1 MLRSCAIDAQ
11 VTASAVFFG
20 IAGTALSAE
29 ERLFFEHVR
38 PAGFILFARNVES
51 PDQVRALCADLMA
64 LCTMS
69 PAPILIDQE
78 GGRVARLRP
87 PHWLA
92 HPPAGVFGALYDD
105 DKAAGLKAAHAHG
118 AAIGAEL
125 RALGITVDCLP
136 VLDVL
141 FEETHDVIG
150 DRSFS
155 ADPNAVAQ
163 LGAAVADG
171 LLNAGVV
178 PVIKH
183 IPGHGRARADSHLD
197 LPIVTARP
205 ADLATVDFHP
215 FMAMNAAPV
224 AMTAHILYPELD
236 PDHCATHSA
245 RIIEHVIRGQIGF
258 DGLLMSDD
266 LSMKALGG
274 SLKER
279 AEKALAAGCDI
290 ALHCNGDMAEM
301 QSVAEG
307 SKPLTPEALE
317 RLERAMAHA
326 VRGID
331 ADAAV
336 LADNR
341 NDLLGK
347 RWTI

>member
-1 MLRSCAIDAQ
+1 M
-11 VTASAVFFG
+11 
-20 IAGTALSAE
+20 
-29 ERLFFEHVR
+29 FFERVR
-38 PAGFILFARNVES
+38 PAGFILFARNVDS
-51 PDQVRALCADLMA
+51 PDQLRVLCADLKS
-64 LCTMS
+64 LCAIS

-92 HPPAGVFGALYDD
+92 HPHASVFGALYED
-105 DKAAGLKAAHAHG
+105 DKAAGLKAAQAHG

-155 ADPNAVAQ
+155 ADPKAVAQ
-163 LGAAVADG
+163 LGAAVAEG
-171 LLNAGVV
+171 LLSAGVV

-183 IPGHGRARADSHLD
+183 IPGHGRAQADSHLD
-197 LPIVTARP
+197 LPIVTAET
-205 ADLATVDFHP
+205 AELIAIDFQP
-215 FMAMNAAPV
+215 FIAMNSAPM
-224 AMTAHILYPELD
+224 AMTAHILYPNLD

-245 RIIEHVIRGQIGF
+245 RIIEQVIRAKIGF
-258 DGLLMSDD
+258 EGLLMSDD

-279 AEKALAAGCDI
+279 AQKALAAGCDI
-290 ALHCNGDMAEM
+290 ALHCNGDMTEM

-307 SKPLTPEALE
+307 SKPLTQQAHE
-317 RLERAMAHA
+317 RLQRAMALA
-326 VRGID
+326 EGGID
-331 ADAAV
+331 TDAAI